1 MKQLGILLLAAALSF
16 IVAGP
21 GAWAQDAPP
30 AALAPAPAKKPPAA
44 AKKKPAAAKKTP
56 APSQKAPVAS
66 EKAPAEPEKA
76 AAAPSDPAHPAI
88 EPAALEILKAAS
100 DKLAQAKTISFV
112 ARGAFDV
119 PARNGQPLFY
129 LTRSEVLLV
138 RPDKLR
144 VIVPGDGP
152 PSEFYFDGKEV
163 AVFTPYS
170 DLIATANIPGTL
182 EQALQAVYEKAGIYF
197 PFVDFIVADPYK
209 ALTEGLTSAF
219 VIGQS
224 KLVGDA
230 TTDIV
235 SISDPHVHLQIWI
248 GVEDKLPRLI
258 WATAA
263 DDPEKPRHSVEFS
276 DWKLDDEV
284 SEESDFKPRP
294 TAATRRIPFGRPDL
308 EPAAKP

>member
-1 MKQLGILLLAAALSF
+1 MKQLGVLLLAAALSF
-16 IVAGP
+16 VGAGSGAES
-21 GAWAQDAPP
+21 GAWAQN
-30 AALAPAPAKKPPAA
+30 APAPSKKSPA
-44 AKKKPAAAKKTP
+44 AKKAPAATEKAP
-56 APSQKAPVAS
+56 AASEKAPVAS
-66 EKAPAEPEKA
+66 EPPA
-76 AAAPSDPAHPAI
+76 AASEPDHPAI
-88 EPAALEILKAAS
+88 EPAALAILKAAS

-129 LTRSEVLLV
+129 LTRSEVLLA
-138 RPDKLR
+138 RPNKLR

-152 PSEFYFDGKEV
+152 PSEFYFDGKEI
-163 AVFTPYS
+163 AVFTPDS
-170 DLIATANIPGTL
+170 DLIATAKAPGTL
-182 EQALQAVYEKAGIYF
+182 DQALEHIYEKAGVYF

-248 GVEDKLPRLI
+248 GAEDKLPRLI

-263 DDPEKPRHSVEFS
+263 DGPDKPRHSVEFS
-276 DWKLDDEV
+276 DWRLDGV
-284 SEESDFKPRP
+284 AAEETDFKPHP
-294 TAATRRIPFGRPDL
+294 TASTRRIPFARPDA
-308 EPAAKP
+308 EPAPKP

>member
-1 MKQLGILLLAAALSF
+1 MMKQLGVLLLAAALSF
-16 IVAGP
+16 VGAGS
-21 GAWAQDAPP
+21 GVWAQK
-30 AALAPAPAKKPPAA
+30 APAMGKKPPAA
-44 AKKKPAAAKKTP
+44 TQKAPAASEKTPISSEKTP
-56 APSQKAPVAS
+56 AAAS
-66 EKAPAEPEKA
+66 EKAPAAASEPE
-76 AAAPSDPAHPAI
+76 HPAI

-100 DKLAQAKTISFV
+100 DKLAQAKSISFV

-138 RPDKLR
+138 RPNKLR

-170 DLIATANIPGTL
+170 DLIATANVSGTL
-182 EQALQAVYEKAGIYF
+182 DQALEAVYEKAGVYF

-248 GVEDKLPRLI
+248 GSEDKLPRLI

-263 DDPEKPRHSVEFS
+263 DGPDKPRHSVEFS
-276 DWKLDDEV
+276 DWKLDGEP
-284 SEESDFKPRP
+284 SEESDFKPHT
-294 TAATRRIPFGRPDL
+294 TASTKRIPFARPDA
-308 EPAAKP
+308 EPAPKP